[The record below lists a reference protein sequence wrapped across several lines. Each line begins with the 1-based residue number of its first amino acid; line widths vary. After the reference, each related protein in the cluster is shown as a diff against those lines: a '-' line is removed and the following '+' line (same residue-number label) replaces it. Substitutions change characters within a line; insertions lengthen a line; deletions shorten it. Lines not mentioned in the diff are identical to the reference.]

1 MALIL
6 GAFGKEFMWKMTINL
21 KCIFIAVLLGLPI
34 PGLAVD
40 EETENQ
46 VPDTAGSIK
55 PDALSLDEIALELS
69 NPVTALASINN
80 DLEYR
85 IYQGSLPAANDETA
99 FIYNFR
105 ASVPIPLANGKNIL
119 MRFGI
124 PINGEQPIYA
134 VGNEQVSPFLIRQT
148 ASTIPTDGTFDNY
161 HGHSHLG
168 DIDFDIAYGGVSA
181 NGFISMYGIA
191 GVLPTSQDLSQ
202 SIDQY
207 QLGPEIAFGKVTGW
221 GIYGVWLTHLT
232 RVYGEDAWDTNMT
245 SLKIF
250 FAYGLGNG
258 WQVFS
263 NPVIEYDWEG
273 DSDNQLFLPL
283 GAGVSKT
290 TRIGSMPMKLAFEIQ
305 KYIASPDAIGPD
317 WLFTFSFTPV
327 FLNPF
332 QK

>member
-1 MALIL
+1 MCK
-6 GAFGKEFMWKMTINL
+6 FSNNL
-21 KCIFIAVLLGLPI
+21 KRTFIAGFLSLPI
-34 PGLAVD
+34 LSLAAD
-40 EETENQ
+40 NEPENQ
-46 VPDTAGSIK
+46 VSDAAISTK
-55 PDALSLDEIALELS
+55 PDALSLDEIAMELS
-69 NPVTALASINN
+69 NPVTALATISN
-80 DLEYR
+80 DFEYR
-85 IYQGSLPAANDETA
+85 IYQGSLPGADDDSAY
-99 FIYNFR
+99 IYTLR
-105 ASVPIPLANGKNIL
+105 PSIPIPLSNGKNIL

-124 PINGEQPIYA
+124 PVNGEQPIYA

-207 QLGPEIAFGKVTGW
+207 QLGPEVAFGKVTGW
-221 GIYGVWLTHLT
+221 GVYGAWLTHLT
-232 RVYGEDAWDTNMT
+232 GVYGEDKWDTNMT

-250 FAYGLGNG
+250 FAWGLGNG

-290 TRIGSMPMKLAFEIQ
+290 TRVGNMPMKLSFEIQ

-327 FLNPF
+327 IRNPF
-332 QK
+332 QAQD

>member
-1 MALIL
+1 MCKLSN
-6 GAFGKEFMWKMTINL
+6 NL
-21 KCIFIAVLLGLPI
+21 KRTFIAGFLSLPI
-34 PGLAVD
+34 LSLAAD
-40 EETENQ
+40 NEPENQ
-46 VPDTAGSIK
+46 VSDATVSIK
-55 PDALSLDEIALELS
+55 PDALSLDEIAMELS
-69 NPVTALASINN
+69 NPVTALATISN
-80 DLEYR
+80 DFEYR
-85 IYQGSLPAANDETA
+85 IYQGSLPGADDDSAY
-99 FIYNFR
+99 IYTLR
-105 ASVPIPLANGKNIL
+105 PSIPIPLSNGKNIL

-124 PINGEQPIYA
+124 PVNGEQPIYA

-207 QLGPEIAFGKVTGW
+207 QLGPEVAFGKVTGW
-221 GIYGVWLTHLT
+221 GVYGAWLTHLT
-232 RVYGEDAWDTNMT
+232 GVYGEDKWDTNMT

-250 FAYGLGNG
+250 FAWGLGNG

-290 TRIGSMPMKLAFEIQ
+290 TRIGSMPMKLSFEIQ

-327 FLNPF
+327 IRNPF
-332 QK
+332 QDQD

>member
-1 MALIL
+1 
-6 GAFGKEFMWKMTINL
+6 MWKMSISL
-21 KCIFIAVLLGLPI
+21 KYIFITVLLGTVLSGLPMLV
-34 PGLAVD
+34 LAAD
-40 EETENQ
+40 EQAESQDT
-46 VPDTAGSIK
+46 DTAGSIK
-55 PDALSLDEIALELS
+55 RDVLSLDEIAKELS
-69 NPVTALASINN
+69 NPVTALATLNN
-80 DLEYR
+80 DFEYR
-85 IYQGSLPAANDETA
+85 IYQGSLSDADDESA
-99 FIYNFR
+99 YIYTLR
-105 ASVPIPLANGKNIL
+105 PSIPIPLSNGKNIL
-119 MRFGI
+119 MRIGI
-124 PINGEQPIYA
+124 PINGTQPIYE
-134 VGNEQVSPFLIRQT
+134 VGQGNNGKELSPFLIRQN

-207 QLGPEIAFGKVTGW
+207 QLGPEIALGKVTDW
-221 GIYGVWLTHLT
+221 GVYGAWLTHLT
-232 RVYGEDAWDTNMT
+232 RVSGEDKWDTNMT

-250 FAYGLGNG
+250 FAWGLGNG

-273 DSDNQLFLPL
+273 DTDNQLFLPL

-290 TRIGSMPMKLAFEIQ
+290 TRIGSMPMKLSFEIQ

-327 FLNPF
+327 FRNPF
-332 QK
+332 QD

>member
-1 MALIL
+1 MRTTSGHFKSI
-6 GAFGKEFMWKMTINL
+6 
-21 KCIFIAVLLGLPI
+21 CVIALLGLPM
-34 PGLAVD
+34 LCLSD
-40 EETENQ
+40 EQ
-46 VPDTAGSIK
+46 
-55 PDALSLDEIALELS
+55 SLDEIAKELS
-69 NPVTALASINN
+69 NPVTALATINN
-80 DLEYR
+80 DFEYR
-85 IYQGSLPAANDETA
+85 IYQGSLPAADDESA
-99 FIYNFR
+99 FIYTFR
-105 ASVPIPLANGKNIL
+105 PSIPIPLSNGKNIL

-124 PINGEQPIYA
+124 PVNGEQPIYA
-134 VGNEQVSPFLIRQT
+134 VGDEQVSPFLIRQN
-148 ASTIPTDGTFDNY
+148 ASTIPTDGTFDHR

-191 GVLPTSQDLSQ
+191 GVLPSSQDLSQ

-221 GIYGVWLTHLT
+221 GVYGAWLTHLT
-232 RVYGEDAWDTNMT
+232 RVYGEDKWDTNMT

-273 DSDNQLFLPL
+273 DTDNQLFLPL

-290 TRIGSMPMKLAFEIQ
+290 TRFGSIPMKFAFEIQ
-305 KYIASPDAIGPD
+305 KYVVSPDAIGPD

-327 FLNPF
+327 FRNPF
-332 QK
+332 QDQD

>member
-1 MALIL
+1 MCK
-6 GAFGKEFMWKMTINL
+6 FSNNL
-21 KCIFIAVLLGLPI
+21 KRTFIAGLLSLPTLS
-34 PGLAVD
+34 LAAD
-40 EETENQ
+40 NEPENQ
-46 VPDTAGSIK
+46 VSDATVSIK
-55 PDALSLDEIALELS
+55 PDALSLDEIAIELS

-80 DLEYR
+80 DFEYR
-85 IYQGSLPAANDETA
+85 IYQGSLPGAGDDSAY
-99 FIYNFR
+99 IYTFR
-105 ASVPIPLANGKNIL
+105 PSIPIPLSNGKNIL

-124 PINGEQPIYA
+124 PVNGEQPIYA
-134 VGNEQVSPFLIRQT
+134 VGQGDDYQQVSPFLIRQN

-168 DIDFDIAYGGVSA
+168 DIDFDIAYGGVSDS
-181 NGFISMYGIA
+181 GFISMYGIA
-191 GVLPTSQDLSQ
+191 GVLPSSQDLSQ

-207 QLGPEIAFGKVTGW
+207 QLGPEIALGKVTGW
-221 GIYGVWLTHLT
+221 GVYGAWLTHLT
-232 RVYGEDAWDTNMT
+232 RVYGEDKWDTNMT

-273 DSDNQLFLPL
+273 DTDNQLFLPL

-290 TRIGSMPMKLAFEIQ
+290 TRISNIPMKFAFEIQ

-317 WLFTFSFTPV
+317 WLFTFSVTPV
-327 FLNPF
+327 IRSPF
-332 QK
+332 GK

>member
-1 MALIL
+1 
-6 GAFGKEFMWKMTINL
+6 MWKMSINL
-21 KCIFIAVLLGLPI
+21 KYIFITVLSGAVLLGLPI
-34 PGLAVD
+34 LVLAAD
-40 EETENQ
+40 EAAESQ
-46 VPDTAGSIK
+46 GSDTAGSIK
-55 PDALSLDEIALELS
+55 RDALSLDEIAKEVS
-69 NPVTALASINN
+69 NPVTALATINN
-80 DLEYR
+80 DIEYR
-85 IYQGSLPAANDETA
+85 IYQGSLPAADDESAYVYTLRPS
-99 FIYNFR
+99 I
-105 ASVPIPLANGKNIL
+105 PIPLSNGKNIL

-124 PINGEQPIYA
+124 PINGEQPIYE
-134 VGNEQVSPFLIRQT
+134 VGQGDDYNEYSPFLIRQI

-168 DIDFDIAYGGVSA
+168 DIDFDIAYGGVSDS
-181 NGFISMYGIA
+181 GFISMYGIA

-207 QLGPEIAFGKVTGW
+207 QLGPEVAFGKVTDW
-221 GIYGVWLTHLT
+221 GVYGAWLTHLT
-232 RVYGEDAWDTNMT
+232 RVYGEDEWDTNMT

-250 FAYGLGNG
+250 FAWGLGNG
-258 WQVFS
+258 WQIFS

-290 TRIGSMPMKLAFEIQ
+290 IRIGSMPTKLSFEIQ

-327 FLNPF
+327 IRNPF

>member
-1 MALIL
+1 M
-6 GAFGKEFMWKMTINL
+6 KNNL
-21 KCIFIAVLLGLPI
+21 KCIFITVLLGLPVLS
-34 PGLAVD
+34 LASD
-40 EETENQ
+40 DRTEGEGN
-46 VPDTAGSIK
+46 DTAGPVKLSE
-55 PDALSLDEIALELS
+55 LSLDEIAKELS
-69 NPVTALASINN
+69 NPVTALATINN
-80 DLEYR
+80 DFEYR
-85 IYQGSLPAANDETA
+85 IYQGSLPAADDESAYVYTLRPS
-99 FIYNFR
+99 I
-105 ASVPIPLANGKNIL
+105 PIPLSNGKNIL

-124 PINGEQPIYA
+124 PINGEQPIYE
-134 VGNEQVSPFLIRQT
+134 VGQGDDYAEISPFLIRQN

-168 DIDFDIAYGGVSA
+168 DIDFDIAYGGVSE

-202 SIDQY
+202 SVDQY
-207 QLGPEIAFGKVTGW
+207 QLGPEVAFGKVTGW
-221 GIYGVWLTHLT
+221 GVYGAWLTHLT
-232 RVYGEDAWDTNMT
+232 RVSGEDQWDTNMT

-290 TRIGSMPMKLAFEIQ
+290 TRVGNIPMKFAFEVQ

-317 WLFTFSFTPV
+317 WLFTFSVAPV
-327 FLNPF
+327 LRNPYS
-332 QK
+332 QR

>member
-1 MALIL
+1 MWNMSIRSKYILI
-6 GAFGKEFMWKMTINL
+6 I
-21 KCIFIAVLLGLPI
+21 VLLGLPI
-34 PGLAVD
+34 PVLAAD
-40 EETENQ
+40 TEAENLDS
-46 VPDTAGSIK
+46 DTAGSIK
-55 PDALSLDEIALELS
+55 RDSLSLDEIAKELS
-69 NPVTALASINN
+69 NPVTALATLSN

-85 IYQGSLPAANDETA
+85 IYQGSLPGADDDTA
-99 FIYNFR
+99 YIYTLR
-105 ASVPIPLANGKNIL
+105 PSIPIPLSNGKNIL

-134 VGNEQVSPFLIRQT
+134 VGNEQVSPFLIRQN

-168 DIDFDIAYGGVSA
+168 DIDFDIAYGGVSDS
-181 NGFISMYGIA
+181 GFISMYGIA
-191 GVLPTSQDLSQ
+191 GVLPSSQDLSQ

-207 QLGPEIAFGKVTGW
+207 QLGPEIALGKVTGW
-221 GIYGVWLTHLT
+221 GVYGAWLTHLT
-232 RVYGEDAWDTNMT
+232 RVSGEDKWDTNMT

-290 TRIGSMPMKLAFEIQ
+290 TRFGSMPMKLSFEIQ

-317 WLFTFSFTPV
+317 WLFTFSVVPV
-327 FLNPF
+327 IQNPF

>member
-1 MALIL
+1 MWNMSIRSKYILI
-6 GAFGKEFMWKMTINL
+6 I
-21 KCIFIAVLLGLPI
+21 VLLGLPI
-34 PGLAVD
+34 PVLAAD
-40 EETENQ
+40 TEAENLDS
-46 VPDTAGSIK
+46 DTAGSIK
-55 PDALSLDEIALELS
+55 RDSLSLDEIAKELS
-69 NPVTALASINN
+69 NPVTSLATINN
-80 DLEYR
+80 DFEYR
-85 IYQGSLPAANDETA
+85 IYQGSLPGADDDTA
-99 FIYNFR
+99 YIYTLR
-105 ASVPIPLANGKNIL
+105 PSIPIPLSNGKNIL

-134 VGNEQVSPFLIRQT
+134 IGNEQVSPFLIRQN

-168 DIDFDIAYGGVSA
+168 DIDFDIAYGGVSDS
-181 NGFISMYGIA
+181 GFISMYGIA
-191 GVLPTSQDLSQ
+191 GVLPSSQDLSQ

-221 GIYGVWLTHLT
+221 GVYGAWLTHLT
-232 RVYGEDAWDTNMT
+232 RVSGEDKWDTNMT

-290 TRIGSMPMKLAFEIQ
+290 TRFGSMPMKLAFEIQ
-305 KYIASPDAIGPD
+305 KYITSPDAIGPD

-327 FLNPF
+327 IRNPF
-332 QK
+332 QD

>member
-1 MALIL
+1 MYK
-6 GAFGKEFMWKMTINL
+6 FSNNL
-21 KCIFIAVLLGLPI
+21 KRTFIAGLLSLPTLS
-34 PGLAVD
+34 LAAD
-40 EETENQ
+40 NEPENQ
-46 VPDTAGSIK
+46 VSDATESIK
-55 PDALSLDEIALELS
+55 PNALSLDEIAKELS
-69 NPVTALASINN
+69 NPVTALATISN
-80 DLEYR
+80 DFEYR
-85 IYQGSLPAANDETA
+85 IYQGSLPGADDDSAY
-99 FIYNFR
+99 IYTLR
-105 ASVPIPLANGKNIL
+105 PSIPIPLSNGKNIL

-134 VGNEQVSPFLIRQT
+134 VGQGDDYQQVSPFLIRQN
-148 ASTIPTDGTFDNY
+148 ASTIPTDGTFDNR

-168 DIDFDIAYGGVSA
+168 DIDFDIAYGGVSE

-191 GVLPTSQDLSQ
+191 GVLPSSQDLSQ

-207 QLGPEIAFGKVTGW
+207 QLGPEVAFGKVTGW
-221 GIYGVWLTHLT
+221 GVYGAWLTHLT
-232 RVYGEDAWDTNMT
+232 RVSGEDKWDTNMT

-273 DSDNQLFLPL
+273 DTDNQLFLPL

-290 TRIGSMPMKLAFEIQ
+290 TRIGNIPMKFAFEIQ

-317 WLFTFSFTPV
+317 WLFTFSATPV
-327 FLNPF
+327 FRNPF
-332 QK
+332 QD

>member
-1 MALIL
+1 
-6 GAFGKEFMWKMTINL
+6 MWNMSINL
-21 KCIFIAVLLGLPI
+21 KYIFITVLLGLPI
-34 PGLAVD
+34 LVLAAD
-40 EETENQ
+40 EEAESQ
-46 VPDTAGSIK
+46 GSDTAGSIK
-55 PDALSLDEIALELS
+55 LDALSLDEIAMELS
-69 NPVTALASINN
+69 NPVTALASISN
-80 DLEYR
+80 DFEYR
-85 IYQGSLPAANDETA
+85 IYQGSLPAADDESAYVYTLRPS
-99 FIYNFR
+99 I
-105 ASVPIPLANGKNIL
+105 PIPLSNGKNIL

-134 VGNEQVSPFLIRQT
+134 VGNEQYSPFLIRQN

-168 DIDFDIAYGGVSA
+168 DIDFDIAYGGVSDS
-181 NGFISMYGIA
+181 GFISMYGIA

-207 QLGPEIAFGKVTGW
+207 QLGPEIALGKVTGW
-221 GIYGVWLTHLT
+221 GVYGAWLTHLT
-232 RVYGEDAWDTNMT
+232 GVYGEDKWDTNMT

-290 TRIGSMPMKLAFEIQ
+290 TRFGSMPMKLSFEIQ
-305 KYIASPDAIGPD
+305 KYISSPDAIGPD

-327 FLNPF
+327 IRNPF
-332 QK
+332 GK

>member
-1 MALIL
+1 
-6 GAFGKEFMWKMTINL
+6 MWKMTSNL
-21 KCIFIAVLLGLPI
+21 KCIVITVLLGLPVLS
-34 PGLAVD
+34 LASD
-40 EETENQ
+40 DNTEGEVN
-46 VPDTAGSIK
+46 DTARPVK
-55 PDALSLDEIALELS
+55 LNELSLDEIAKELS
-69 NPVTALASINN
+69 NPVTALATISN
-80 DLEYR
+80 DFEYR
-85 IYQGSLPAANDETA
+85 IYQGSLPGADDDSAY
-99 FIYNFR
+99 IYTLR
-105 ASVPIPLANGKNIL
+105 PSIPIPLSNGKNIL

-124 PINGEQPIYA
+124 PINGEQPIYE
-134 VGNEQVSPFLIRQT
+134 VGQGDDYAEISPFLIRQN

-168 DIDFDIAYGGVSA
+168 DIDFDFAYGGVSE

-202 SIDQY
+202 SVDQY
-207 QLGPEIAFGKVTGW
+207 QLGPEVAFGKVTGW
-221 GIYGVWLTHLT
+221 GVYGAWLTHLT
-232 RVYGEDAWDTNMT
+232 RVYGEDEWDTNMT

-290 TRIGSMPMKLAFEIQ
+290 ARIGSMPMKLSFEIQ

-317 WLFTFSFTPV
+317 WLFTFSFAPV
-327 FLNPF
+327 IRNPF